1 MKQRFENIDNIFI
14 SEENGKRKLYIKR
27 AASGEKI
34 PFHAEKSKLA
44 AAILKGMREMPIKKT
59 SNVLY
64 LGAASGTTANYV
76 AEIAY
81 KGSVYCVEISPRVA
95 KKLIE
100 LCREK
105 KNMHAIIADARK
117 PLSYASFVSEIDVIY
132 QDIAQKDQSE
142 ILMKNS
148 ELYEPE
154 YALLALKT
162 SSIDST
168 APKKEV
174 LKKEIKKLEKK
185 FEIEESIELSPYHS
199 EHYMLVLKRK
209 SK

>member
-1 MKQRFENIDNIFI
+1 MRQIFENIFI
-14 SEENGKRKLYIKR
+14 AKNGKKKLYIKKHD
-27 AASGEKI
+27 SEEYI
-34 PFHAEKSKLA
+34 PWHAEKSKLA
-44 AAILKGMREMPIKKT
+44 AAILKGMQKMVIKK
-59 SNVLY
+59 SSDVLY
-64 LGAASGTTANYV
+64 LGAASGTTAGYV

-81 KGSVYCVEISPRVA
+81 KGNVYCVEISPRVA

-117 PLSYASFVSEIDVIY
+117 PLTYSFFVSDVDVIY

-142 ILMKNS
+142 ILIKNA
-148 ELYEPE
+148 EIYEPE

-168 APKKEV
+168 VAKEIV

-185 FEIEESIELSPYHS
+185 FRVKEIIDLANYHN
-199 EHYMLVLKRK
+199 EHYMIVLERK